1 LFFTVVPVN
10 CQYTDNLH
18 LIIIIIIIVIII
30 IIIDIDQDMGTGVGQ
45 VGTLAYYGNMDT
57 PAHQSLG

>member
-1 LFFTVVPVN
+1 
-10 CQYTDNLH
+10 
-18 LIIIIIIIVIII
+18 
-30 IIIDIDQDMGTGVGQ
+30 MGIGVGQ